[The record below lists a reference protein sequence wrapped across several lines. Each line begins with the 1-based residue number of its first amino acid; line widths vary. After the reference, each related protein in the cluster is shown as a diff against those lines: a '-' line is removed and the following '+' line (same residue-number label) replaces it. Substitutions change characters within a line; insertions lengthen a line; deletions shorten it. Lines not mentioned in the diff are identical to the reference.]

1 MPQASLHFRLLED
14 YRSTTSPSLLPPFGA
29 RQREGMAA
37 SDSRRGGSLRL
48 RSTCPAAPFGP
59 TDSETKPVQVSEVP
73 GNGCGRVKTLPRT
86 NARTHAHSSSHTH
99 PVDTGLA
106 IHLLQLARHPC
117 GVCCRRPPRFWSSKG
132 GECSTRRIA
141 QNPCMRYADVLRVL
155 TRSQVSTGSG
165 VCPGREG
172 QTGVAG
178 EGIRQAIWQRMC
190 GECRDELVRVSHA
203 LVA

>member
-1 MPQASLHFRLLED
+1 
-14 YRSTTSPSLLPPFGA
+14 
-29 RQREGMAA
+29 
-37 SDSRRGGSLRL
+37 
-48 RSTCPAAPFGP
+48 
-59 TDSETKPVQVSEVP
+59 
-73 GNGCGRVKTLPRT
+73 
-86 NARTHAHSSSHTH
+86 
-99 PVDTGLA
+99 
-106 IHLLQLARHPC
+106 
-117 GVCCRRPPRFWSSKG
+117 
-132 GECSTRRIA
+132 
-141 QNPCMRYADVLRVL
+141 MRYADVLRVL